1 MVKRRLWN
9 TIWNILASSPSLPFP
24 LLVARLVVSRD
35 CSRFRGGALARI
47 FFRVHLR
54 SGYRMLAIAIAVF
67 CGKTGRT
74 GHALNIT
81 GPHWPRGPKRGGAC
95 CKQARGCGD
104 SRSNSRSILLLQYR
118 IRIKTFCATRIPS
131 GCTNEPAISSK

>member
-1 MVKRRLWN
+1 MEHNLEYPCKL
-9 TIWNILASSPSLPFP
+9 SLPP

-81 GPHWPRGPKRGGAC
+81 GPHWPRGPKRGGADEVAVTRGLTRDPSFAVSDTD
-95 CKQARGCGD
+95 KNVLRNTNSFRMHERARNFLEM
-104 SRSNSRSILLLQYR
+104 RIYR
-118 IRIKTFCATRIPS
+118 RLS
-131 GCTNEPAISSK
+131 